1 MAMTDNEMRKIAKMQ
16 AQYLATALKED
27 AELMDL
33 MFPPRCMSIEEA
45 AQFTKIPVGTI
56 YQKIGE
62 IPHEKVGRR
71 LIFTDRGLTRWMRR
85 KVGDVA

>member
-1 MAMTDNEMRKIAKMQ
+1 MAMTDYEMKKIARMQ
-16 AQYLATALKED
+16 AKFFVTAIKED

-45 AQFTKIPVGTI
+45 AQFAKIPVGTI
-56 YQKIGE
+56 YQKIDE

-85 KVGDVA
+85 KTGA

>member
-1 MAMTDNEMRKIAKMQ
+1 MAMTEHEMRKIARMQ
-16 AQYLATALKED
+16 AKYLATALKED

-45 AQFTKIPVGTI
+45 AKFTSIPVGTL
-56 YQKIGE
+56 YQKIDE

-71 LIFTDRGLTRWMRR
+71 LVFTDRGLTRWMKRQLSQYC
-85 KVGDVA
+85 